1 MSLRILVV
9 EDDPDK
15 LRRILL
21 ALQKVE
27 GCSLQ
32 HIDQARF
39 AVEAKRF
46 MHSTQYDLLILDI
59 AIPQQADQLPSP
71 HEGLAV
77 LKEILARESQYHA
90 PREVV
95 GLTAYA
101 DFQES
106 MATAFGEGIWQILL
120 FDPTSELWAQQLQ
133 RKVEYIQLSK
143 RSSPVEEYG
152 IELGVVTALA
162 SPELEA
168 ALQLPWGWKRRAV
181 PADPANYFEGKF
193 LKGGNEKQVIATSAP
208 RMGMPA
214 ACVAAM
220 KLITAFR
227 PKYLAMIGIAAGI
240 EGRCNLGDVVIA
252 DPTWDWGSGK
262 IVASGEDANLLI
274 APHQLG
280 LDPFLRAKL
289 SSFAMNAS
297 VADDIRRGWIGSDRR
312 NVMSIHIGPVASGA
326 AVLADSTFTRRLLQQ
341 HRKLLAVEMETYA
354 VYAACHDSVLPQ
366 PKSFSM
372 KGISDFADEKK
383 NDDGQQYAAY
393 TSAQALKRFVEEF
406 I

>member
-27 GCSLQ
+27 GCTLQ

-39 AVEAKRF
+39 AVQAKRF

-71 HEGLAV
+71 REGLAV

-143 RSSPVEEYG
+143 RSSPVEEHG
-152 IELGVVTALA
+152 IELGIVTALA

-193 LKGGNEKQVIATSAP
+193 LNGGHEKQVIATSAP

-214 ACVAAM
+214 ACIAAM

-227 PKYLAMIGIAAGI
+227 PKYLAMIGIAAGVRD
-240 EGRCNLGDVVIA
+240 RCNLGDVVIA

-262 IVASGEDANLLI
+262 IVTSGEEVNLLI
-274 APHQLG
+274 APHQLS

-289 SSFAMNAS
+289 ASFALDGS
-297 VADDIRRGWIGSDRR
+297 VADSIRRAWTGSDR
-312 NVMSIHIGPVASGA
+312 NSVLNIHIGPVASGA
-326 AVLADSTFTRRLLQQ
+326 AVLADRAFTNQLVEQ

-354 VYAACHDSVLPQ
+354 IFAACHDSVLPQ
-366 PKSFSM
+366 PKPFSM
-372 KGISDFADEKK
+372 KSISDFADQGK
-383 NDDGQQYAAY
+383 NDDFQRYAAY
-393 TSAQALKRFVEEF
+393 TSAQALKRFVEDF